1 METFFSASA
10 PPRSNADAVAA
21 ASQQDDNIAEP
32 LSRLRAFHSSLKVI
46 SAGKR

>member
-10 PPRSNADAVAA
+10 PPRSDAVGA